1 MQILL
6 FFIMSLLL
14 VFAIEEHSVQN
25 KDYTNST
32 AKTIA
37 EQMSYYH
44 YLAVKQCQET
54 QSVVTSAYQFSSRTS
69 GGCPDGVI
77 NVILPDSLQLVANN
91 YKNIVSVY
99 ITNGSGQESLSQVFQ
114 EHDLMYQETQNN
126 MNALIA
132 TGGNDKNSLP
142 YAPARHNESN
152 QSYVITYYNNG
163 SNSSSWE
170 HIYGLIASQLNGDNL
185 KTYSG
190 SWDNT
195 IQGFYR
201 NIQYS
206 MNYASPYNVNQYDG
220 NLPIENSTQNTPVHT
235 MSPILYGGSGGQN
248 IPNGAPAI
256 ITYVSVYKTN
266 LKNSNEGFS
275 YTQN

>member
-6 FFIMSLLL
+6 FFVMSLLL
-14 VFAIEEHSVQN
+14 IFAIEEHSVQN

-54 QSVVTSAYQFSSRTS
+54 QTVSTSTYQFTS
-69 GGCPDGVI
+69 KTTGGCPDGVI

-99 ITNGSGQESLSQVFQ
+99 ITNGGGQETLSQVFQ
-114 EHDLMYQETQNN
+114 DHDIMYQETQNN
-126 MNALIA
+126 MNALA
-132 TGGNDKNSLP
+132 GAGTSDKNSLP
-142 YAPARHNESN
+142 YAPARHNEST
-152 QSYVITYYNNG
+152 QSYIITYYNNG
-163 SNSSSWE
+163 LSTSSWE
-170 HIYGLIASQLNGDNL
+170 HMYGSIASYLTADNL

-190 SWDNT
+190 SWDSNV
-195 IQGFYR
+195 QGFYR

-206 MNYASPYNVNQYDG
+206 MNYASPYNISNQD
-220 NLPIENSTQNTPVHT
+220 NNMPIENSTQSVPVHT
-235 MSPILYGGSGGQN
+235 MTPILYSGSGGQN
-248 IPNGAPAI
+248 IPNSAPAI
-256 ITYVSVYKTN
+256 ITYVSVYRTN
-266 LKNSNEGFS
+266 EKNTNESFS
-275 YTQN
+275 YTNN